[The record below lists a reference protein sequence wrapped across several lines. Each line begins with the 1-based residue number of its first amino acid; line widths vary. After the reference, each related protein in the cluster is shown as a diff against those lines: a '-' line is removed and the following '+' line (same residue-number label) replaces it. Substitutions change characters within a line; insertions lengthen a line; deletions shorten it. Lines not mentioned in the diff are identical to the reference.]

1 MKGQELFSQYVIGG
15 VPQEYT
21 PAQILDAM
29 CETPSLAG
37 AEGGT
42 IIDEVVD
49 PVLTPLDVDN
59 DRIDRYMA
67 LVSYAEKKM
76 SLAFAGTYTRV
87 RLLSSIL
94 DSLWRKGHFRLGDI
108 SIKADW
114 QWDTAPVGAS
124 SAFYESVQSVAD
136 FMDSL
141 GIKLSS
147 YSFCRSEESSV
158 TFEPALSRD
167 TEDSDDIFVKE
178 AFRSEHPAM
187 EKKRACPS
195 TFVKD
200 PGSWIVYVPFETCD
214 YRLGGSLL
222 AQTLGLGGGVVLQ
235 LGDAD
240 YFMDCFEVVREL
252 VEDGI
257 VLAGATVSEGGLY
270 KALKGMTEDETD
282 IDADLSGLVSSYE
295 ESNVVR
301 LLFAEVP
308 GVLLQIKDSDFDYLD
323 AELLLQ
329 DVAYFPLGHPV
340 EGGGRISVRASAK
353 SSIQN
358 ILDSLI
364 QNAEGED

>member
-15 VPQEYT
+15 VPQEFT
-21 PAQILDAM
+21 PAQILDAI
-29 CETPSLAG
+29 CETPSAACMDG
-37 AEGGT
+37 DT

-59 DRIDRYMA
+59 DQIDRYMT
-67 LVSYAEKKM
+67 LVSSEEKKM
-76 SLAFAGTYTRV
+76 SLAFAGTYTRI

-94 DSLWRKGHFRLGDI
+94 DSLWRKGHFRLGDV
-108 SIKADW
+108 SLHAGW

-141 GIKLSS
+141 GIRLSS
-147 YSFCRSEESSV
+147 YSFRRSDESSV
-158 TFEPALSRD
+158 SFESALSRD
-167 TEDSDDIFVKE
+167 TEDSDEIFVKE
-178 AFRSEHPAM
+178 AFRSEHPSM
-187 EKKRACPS
+187 EKRRACPS
-195 TFVKD
+195 VFAD
-200 PGSWIVYVPFETCD
+200 NSDSWIIYVPFETCD
-214 YRLGGSLL
+214 FRLGGSLL
-222 AQTLGLGGGVVLQ
+222 AQTLGLGGGVALQ
-235 LGDAD
+235 IGDAD
-240 YFMDCFEVVREL
+240 YFMDCFEVIREL

-270 KALKGMTEDETD
+270 KALKGMAGEETD
-282 IDADLSGLVSSYE
+282 VDADLSGLVSSYE

-308 GVLLQIKDSDFDYLD
+308 GVLIQIKDSDFDYLD

-329 DVAYFPLGHPV
+329 DVAYFPLGHPLA
-340 EGGGRISVRASAK
+340 GNGRISVRASAR

>member
-1 MKGQELFSQYVIGG
+1 MKGKELFSQYVIGG

-37 AEGGT
+37 TDGGT
-42 IIDEVVD
+42 VIDEIVD

-59 DRIDRYMA
+59 DRIDLYME
-67 LVSYAEKKM
+67 LVSSAEKKM
-76 SLAFAGTYTRV
+76 SLAFAGTYTRI

-108 SIKADW
+108 SLKADW

-147 YSFCRSEESSV
+147 YSFRRSDESCL

-167 TEDSDDIFVKE
+167 TEDSDEIFVKE
-178 AFRSEHPAM
+178 AFRSEHPSM
-187 EKKRACPS
+187 ENKRACPS
-195 TFVKD
+195 VFAD
-200 PGSWIVYVPFETCD
+200 NPDSWIIYVPFETCD
-214 YRLGGSLL
+214 FRLGGSLL
-222 AQTLGLGGGVVLQ
+222 AQTLGLGGGVALQ
-235 LGDAD
+235 IGDAD

-270 KALKGMTEDETD
+270 KVLKRMASDVTD
-282 IDADLSGLVSSYE
+282 IDADLSGLVGSYE

-340 EGGGRISVRASAK
+340 EGSGRISVRASAK

-364 QNAEGED
+364 LNAEGED

>member
-1 MKGQELFSQYVIGG
+1 MKGKELFSQYVIGG

-29 CETPSLAG
+29 CETPSLASTD
-37 AEGGT
+37 GGT
-42 IIDEVVD
+42 VIDEIVD

-59 DRIDRYMA
+59 DRIDLYMD
-67 LVSYAEKKM
+67 LVSSAEKKM
-76 SLAFAGTYTRV
+76 SLAFAGTYTRI

-108 SIKADW
+108 SLKADW

-147 YSFCRSEESSV
+147 YSFSRSEDSSV
-158 TFEPALSRD
+158 SFEPALSRD
-167 TEDSDDIFVKE
+167 TEDTDDIFVKE

-200 PGSWIVYVPFETCD
+200 SGSWVVYVPFETCD
-214 YRLGGSLL
+214 FRLGGSLL
-222 AQTLGLGGGVVLQ
+222 AQTLGLGGGVALQ
-235 LGDAD
+235 IGDAD

-270 KALKGMTEDETD
+270 KALKGMTGEVTD
-282 IDADLSGLVSSYE
+282 IDADLSGLVGSYE

-340 EGGGRISVRASAK
+340 EGSGRISVRASAK

-364 QNAEGED
+364 LNAEGED

>member
-1 MKGQELFSQYVIGG
+1 MKGKELFSQYVIGG

-37 AEGGT
+37 TDGGT
-42 IIDEVVD
+42 VIDEIVD

-59 DRIDRYMA
+59 DRIDLYME
-67 LVSYAEKKM
+67 LVSSAEKKM
-76 SLAFAGTYTRV
+76 SLAFAGTYTRI

-108 SIKADW
+108 SLKADW

-147 YSFCRSEESSV
+147 YSFSRSEDSSV
-158 TFEPALSRD
+158 SFEPALSRD
-167 TEDSDDIFVKE
+167 TEDTDDIFVKE
-178 AFRSEHPAM
+178 AFRSEHPVM

-200 PGSWIVYVPFETCD
+200 SGSWVVYVPFETCD
-214 YRLGGSLL
+214 FRLGGSLL
-222 AQTLGLGGGVVLQ
+222 AQTLGLGGGVALQ
-235 LGDAD
+235 IGDAD

-270 KALKGMTEDETD
+270 KVLKRMAGDVTD
-282 IDADLSGLVSSYE
+282 IDADLSGLVGSYE

-340 EGGGRISVRASAK
+340 EGSGRISVRASAK

-364 QNAEGED
+364 LNVEGED